1 MPSTFCFKFPVD
13 EFSSNFV
20 LWFWLNEPKVCTWN
34 ILRYTFNFNMGN
46 QSMAMIFYLPVC
58 VYECM
63 SVWVRKRMPVM
74 LIYNDHFLIKI
85 NKHTWNEY
93 AQFIYSINEYW
104 RIKFNV
110 CVPLA
115 YTSGKMCRTYNKP
128 RKINAHIAHV
138 HVGLWFYERGTN
150 FLMCEMLTKIIYS
163 YVKLIKY
170 LNWHKNFSHVHMFYH
185 IFKKNNC
192 NSRVYRI

>member
-1 MPSTFCFKFPVD
+1 MPNRESYLALHMPSTFCSKFPVD

-46 QSMAMIFYLPVC
+46 QSMAMIFYLPAC
-58 VYECM
+58 VRE
-63 SVWVRKRMPVM
+63 WVRKRMPVM
-74 LIYNDHFLIKI
+74 LIYNDHFLMKI

-110 CVPLA
+110 VCRWHTHRKNVPH
-115 YTSGKMCRTYNKP
+115 T
-128 RKINAHIAHV
+128 
-138 HVGLWFYERGTN
+138 TN
-150 FLMCEMLTKIIYS
+150 LEK
-163 YVKLIKY
+163 
-170 LNWHKNFSHVHMFYH
+170 
-185 IFKKNNC
+185 
-192 NSRVYRI
+192 